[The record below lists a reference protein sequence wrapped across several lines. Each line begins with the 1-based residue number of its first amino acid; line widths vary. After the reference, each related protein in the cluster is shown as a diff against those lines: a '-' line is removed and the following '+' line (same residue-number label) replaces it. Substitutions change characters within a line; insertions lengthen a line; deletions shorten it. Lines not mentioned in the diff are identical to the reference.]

1 MIKDMTVGKPAKVIL
16 AFSVPML
23 LSTAFQQ
30 LYNIAD
36 SVIAGKFVG
45 TNALAAIGA
54 SFPVTM
60 LFLAVALGA
69 SVGSSVIVSQYFGV
83 KRMDKM
89 KSSVWTSIIG
99 IMTVAAV
106 LTVVG
111 LFVCRPVIRVLQTP
125 SEIFDAADT
134 YLYIYIAGLPF
145 LFLYNAATSIYT
157 GLGDSRTPLYFLIF
171 SSVFNIVLDIVF
183 VTAVKWGVA
192 GVAWATFIAQGL
204 SGVLAMA
211 TLLVRVAKVKADG
224 PYKKFDAG
232 ILKKIATV
240 AVPSILQQSFISVG
254 QLCVQGLINSFGT
267 ETIAGYSAAIKVNIF
282 CVAIFNTMSNALS
295 SYTAQNTGAGLYD
308 RVKKGYPAALCS
320 IGVIVAVFVI
330 VLVFAGKYLVALFT
344 DGNDSGNVIAVGRR
358 FLYFVAAGYPIVA
371 YKVIT
376 DGLLRGAGYMFGFM
390 VSTFTD
396 LIVRVGVS
404 FALAPLCGFTA
415 VCISFPVGWILG
427 ALASMAFYLSGKWK
441 NKAKV

>member
-1 MIKDMTVGKPAKVIL
+1 MIL

>member
-1 MIKDMTVGKPAKVIL
+1 MTVGKPAKVIL

-125 SEIFDAADT
+125 S
-134 YLYIYIAGLPF
+134 
-145 LFLYNAATSIYT
+145 
-157 GLGDSRTPLYFLIF
+157 
-171 SSVFNIVLDIVF
+171 
-183 VTAVKWGVA
+183 
-192 GVAWATFIAQGL
+192 
-204 SGVLAMA
+204 
-211 TLLVRVAKVKADG
+211 
-224 PYKKFDAG
+224 
-232 ILKKIATV
+232 
-240 AVPSILQQSFISVG
+240 
-254 QLCVQGLINSFGT
+254 
-267 ETIAGYSAAIKVNIF
+267 
-282 CVAIFNTMSNALS
+282 
-295 SYTAQNTGAGLYD
+295 
-308 RVKKGYPAALCS
+308 
-320 IGVIVAVFVI
+320 
-330 VLVFAGKYLVALFT
+330 
-344 DGNDSGNVIAVGRR
+344 
-358 FLYFVAAGYPIVA
+358 
-371 YKVIT
+371 
-376 DGLLRGAGYMFGFM
+376 
-390 VSTFTD
+390 
-396 LIVRVGVS
+396 
-404 FALAPLCGFTA
+404 
-415 VCISFPVGWILG
+415 
-427 ALASMAFYLSGKWK
+427 
-441 NKAKV
+441 